1 MFAEI
6 LEVLGPLRT
15 EGRRISFPIPRC
27 RERER
32 EEKKRA
38 RLPPPGGG
46 INSRLGR
53 AQKRSTDRGRAARYK
68 GRKLNQGIK
77 IKLGL
82 IKWRGSGGG
91 RRIAEL
97 IRRPRESSSL
107 SVIRGRCGHPRAFPT
122 PHRLEKNGEAIDGPS
137 DGRFT

>member
-15 EGRRISFPIPRC
+15 EGRRISFPTAFH
-27 RERER
+27 REREK
-32 EEKKRA
+32 EIGEKARA
-38 RLPPPGGG
+38 FATGMPPPAGG

-82 IKWRGSGGG
+82 IKWRGS
-91 RRIAEL
+91 RRT
-97 IRRPRESSSL
+97 R
-107 SVIRGRCGHPRAFPT
+107 
-122 PHRLEKNGEAIDGPS
+122 N
-137 DGRFT
+137 

>member
-15 EGRRISFPIPRC
+15 EGRRISFPTAFHAAT
-27 RERER
+27 ERER
-32 EEKKRA
+32 EKEIGEKARA
-38 RLPPPGGG
+38 FATGMPPPAGG

-82 IKWRGSGGG
+82 IKWRGSSGS
-91 RRIAEL
+91 RRT
-97 IRRPRESSSL
+97 R
-107 SVIRGRCGHPRAFPT
+107 
-122 PHRLEKNGEAIDGPS
+122 N
-137 DGRFT
+137 